1 MIWRIGM
8 KMKLNHAEREQW
20 LGETKK
26 TRVPRP
32 AECPVPTSGAQAMD
46 DPKRLKKTLLSLRLR
61 AAAR

>member
-1 MIWRIGM
+1 
-8 KMKLNHAEREQW
+8 MKLNHAEREQW